1 MKNKIIYIVLIVWMI
16 IIFLFSSMN
25 ADNSNSKSKGIIKSI
40 VEVTNNVFNL
50 NMNNKKIDNIVKNL
64 NYPIRKCAHVTEY
77 LILGI
82 LLMEAFYNKNNKK
95 IIYLILSI
103 IFIYACT
110 DEFHQAFTG
119 RTSKFL
125 DVIIDTL
132 GGSLGVILS
141 FNHKN
146 KLNYK

>member
-25 ADNSNSKSKGIIKSI
+25 ADNSNGKSKGIIKSI
-40 VEVTNNVFNL
+40 VVNTTNIL
-50 NMNNKKIDNIVKNL
+50 HIDITYKKIDNIVKDL

-82 LLMEAFYNKNNKK
+82 LLMEAIYTKNNNK
-95 IIYLILSI
+95 IIYLILGI

-110 DEFHQAFTG
+110 DEFHQVFTG

-132 GGSLGVILS
+132 GGSLGVIFS

>member
-1 MKNKIIYIVLIVWMI
+1 MKNKIIYIVLIIWMI

-25 ADNSNSKSKGIIKSI
+25 ADNSNGKSKGIIKSI
-40 VEVTNNVFNL
+40 VVTTTNIL
-50 NMNNKKIDNIVKNL
+50 HIDITDKKIDNIVKNL

-82 LLMEAFYNKNNKK
+82 LLMEAIYNKNNK
-95 IIYLILSI
+95 IIYLILGI

>member
-1 MKNKIIYIVLIVWMI
+1 MKNKIIYIVLIIWMI

-25 ADNSNSKSKGIIKSI
+25 ADNSNGKSKGIIKSI
-40 VEVTNNVFNL
+40 VVTTTNIL
-50 NMNNKKIDNIVKNL
+50 HIDITDKKIDNIVIDL

-82 LLMEAFYNKNNKK
+82 LLMEAIYNKNNK
-95 IIYLILSI
+95 IIYLILGI

-132 GGSLGVILS
+132 GGSLGVIFS